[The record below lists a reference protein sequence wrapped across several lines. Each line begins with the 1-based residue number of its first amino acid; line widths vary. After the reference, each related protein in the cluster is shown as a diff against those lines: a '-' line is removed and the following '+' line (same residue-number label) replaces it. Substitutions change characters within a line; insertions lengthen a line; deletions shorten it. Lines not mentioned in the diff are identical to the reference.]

1 MPSLMEPLTLR
12 GLTLPHRI
20 VVSPMCQ
27 YSCTDGFATD
37 WHLVHLG
44 SRAIGGAALVITE
57 AVGRHRRGPHQPG
70 RPRHLV
76 RWRTSS
82 RWRASSA
89 SCTSTAAPP
98 ASSWH
103 MRDARAAP
111 RCHGAARAP
120 CRWRSGGWQPVGPGP
135 EPFSPT
141 YPVPQPLD
149 RAGIAGVVQAFAD
162 AATRSREAGFDIVE
176 IHAAHGYLL
185 HEFLSPLVNTRT
197 DEYGGSLENRMR
209 LCLEVIDAVRRVW
222 PEHLPVW
229 LRISATD
236 WTAGGWDIEQ
246 SVELSRAARA
256 RGVDLVD
263 CSSGGAVPAQI
274 PVAPGYQV
282 PFAARIKAE
291 AGVATGAV
299 GLITDPQSSRR
310 RRPQRTGRRGAA
322 GARASCAIPTGP
334 CTRRP
339 RWVRPR
345 PGRCSI
351 CVPRPPDQLR
361 ARRVALAESRGRPV
375 PLARPLRTEQCDEF
389 VAREPR
395 RPSQGPAGVFSNI
408 STSFY
413 RARRVGRRLGRW
425 RSLL

>member
-1 MPSLMEPLTLR
+1 MPGLR
-12 GLTLPHRI
+12 AP
-20 VVSPMCQ
+20 
-27 YSCTDGFATD
+27 DGVATD

-44 SRAIGGAALVITE
+44 SRAIGGAALVLTE
-57 AVGRHRRGPHQPG
+57 AAAVTAEGRISPDDLGIWTDAHVEPLARIVRFLHQHGSAAGIQLAHAGRKGSTAVPWRGEGAVPVGRAGG
-70 RPRHLV
+70 
-76 RWRTSS
+76 S
-82 RWRASSA
+82 RS
-89 SCTSTAAPP
+89 
-98 ASSWH
+98 
-103 MRDARAAP
+103 ARARNRSRRP
-111 RCHGAARAP
+111 IRCRGA
-120 CRWRSGGWQPVGPGP
+120 
-135 EPFSPT
+135 
-141 YPVPQPLD
+141 LD
-149 RAGIAGVVQAFAD
+149 RAGIAAVVQAFAD

-209 LCLEVIDAVRRVW
+209 LCLDVIDAVRRVW

-282 PFAARIKAE
+282 PFAARIKAD

-299 GLITDPQSSRR
+299 GLITDPHQADAVVRNEQADVVLLARDFLRDPVLAAPRGRHAGRTRDVAGAVSARSARR
-310 RRPQRTGRRGAA
+310 LGPAPGRRP
-322 GARASCAIPTGP
+322 
-334 CTRRP
+334 
-339 RWVRPR
+339 
-345 PGRCSI
+345 
-351 CVPRPPDQLR
+351 
-361 ARRVALAESRGRPV
+361 E
-375 PLARPLRTEQCDEF
+375 PLAQPLRTEQCDEF

-408 STSFY
+408 SAAFC
-413 RARRVGRRLGRW
+413 RARPVGGRGG
-425 RSLL
+425 RSAQPAITR